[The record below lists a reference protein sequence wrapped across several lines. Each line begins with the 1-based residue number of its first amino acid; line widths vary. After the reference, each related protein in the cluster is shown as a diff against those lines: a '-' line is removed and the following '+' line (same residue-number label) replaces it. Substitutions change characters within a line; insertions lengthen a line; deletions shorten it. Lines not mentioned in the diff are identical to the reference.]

1 MPDRTAQR
9 IEFGQV
15 GRRVIEAN
23 FDGGDLSSDGGLML
37 LRRTDERIGLTRAV
51 AAVFSDARDP
61 ARIRHRLRDLLAQ
74 RIYGLCCGYEDL
86 NDHDSLRSDLLMQT
100 AVGRAEALA
109 SSPTLCRLENR
120 ATRAQA
126 VALHGVLV
134 EQFIASHKTAPG
146 ELVLDVDASDVPLHG
161 RQELAEFHAYYDQHC
176 YLPLYVFCGQ
186 SLLACVLRRS
196 RIDGA
201 KHAAAVIKLLVARL
215 RQAWPGVRI
224 IVRGDSGFCRQR
236 LLRFCERAGVGY
248 VIGLARN
255 TRLEARVAY
264 AELMLAEDY
273 GRTGVKQR
281 WIDEFT
287 YAAET
292 WNRER
297 RVITRLEYGAQG
309 TNPRFIVTNLDG
321 EAVDLYERL
330 YCARGEAENRI
341 KEVQLDLFGTRASCP
356 KFAANQ
362 LRVLLA
368 ALAYTLMQRL
378 RAIALQATEL
388 ERATAATIRVR
399 LLKIGAAVVRNTRRV
414 RILLASHHP
423 LRAVFLHAA
432 RALAP

>member
-1 MPDRTAQR
+1 MPNRTAQR
-9 IEFGQV
+9 IEFGRI

-51 AAVFSDARDP
+51 AAVFSDPRSP
-61 ARIRHRLRDLLAQ
+61 SRITHRLRDLLAQ
-74 RIYGLCCGYEDL
+74 RLYGLCCGYEDL
-86 NDHDSLRSDLLMQT
+86 NDHDTLRADLLMQT

-109 SSPTLCRLENR
+109 SSPTLCRLESR

-134 EQFIASHKTAPG
+134 EQFIASQPSAPA
-146 ELVLDVDASDVPLHG
+146 ELVLDVDASDVRLHG
-161 RQELAEFHAYYDQHC
+161 RQELAEFHAYYDHHC

-201 KHAAAVIKLLVARL
+201 KNAAAVIKLLVARL
-215 RQAWPGVRI
+215 RQAWPQVRI

-236 LLRFCERAGVGY
+236 LLRYCERAGVDY
-248 VIGLARN
+248 LIGLARN
-255 TRLEARVAY
+255 ARLEAQVAY
-264 AELMLAEDY
+264 AELMLADEY

-287 YAAET
+287 YAADS

-341 KEVQLDLFGTRASCP
+341 KEVQLDLFGTRASCR

-378 RAIALQATEL
+378 REIGLKATEL

-414 RILLASHHP
+414 RVLLASHHP